1 MGKPVRSLPSS
12 RPRRKRTVAAVMPK
26 RAASRRRGGPT
37 TGARVGNK
45 SSSAAPGSGY
55 GGAVDGVLP
64 PEMLHEVLLRL
75 PAKPICRLRAVC
87 HSWRSF
93 TSDPLFAAA
102 HAARHPHTALL
113 LAVGVETSPTP
124 RINLVDLS
132 GNVVKHIPCGCT
144 GKGRVMISQSSD
156 DHVLLDGCDDH
167 IIRILHPTTSSALDL
182 PRRRTRGGDRV
193 WLAFGR
199 TSHTGEHKLLRI
211 VESRD
216 YSHVSEVITTSDTKP
231 QWRKADNPPDYLDWS
246 FTNGVVYRG
255 AAYFLLS
262 YFNRVAASSLIRTGC
277 MPSFDLETEQW
288 SMTLQGPTKTILHD
302 ANGTVNYT
310 GLAGHLM
317 LAQLKGTLSAAHWKD
332 HVSIVDLWFLTDF
345 DKRTWSKEYRINVD
359 FVFFGTGVDVKVHPL
374 VVTDEGEVVFWLQAG
389 TKAIVQIYNP
399 VTKISLDITE
409 TSIYAGVARGHE
421 GGGSAMEVVVR
432 EEEQLRGGS
441 RGGG

>member
-1 MGKPVRSLPSS
+1 
-12 RPRRKRTVAAVMPK
+12 
-26 RAASRRRGGPT
+26 
-37 TGARVGNK
+37 
-45 SSSAAPGSGY
+45 
-55 GGAVDGVLP
+55 
-64 PEMLHEVLLRL
+64 
-75 PAKPICRLRAVC
+75 
-87 HSWRSF
+87 
-93 TSDPLFAAA
+93 
-102 HAARHPHTALL
+102 
-113 LAVGVETSPTP
+113 
-124 RINLVDLS
+124 
-132 GNVVKHIPCGCT
+132 
-144 GKGRVMISQSSD
+144 
-156 DHVLLDGCDDH
+156 
-167 IIRILHPTTSSALDL
+167 
-182 PRRRTRGGDRV
+182 
-193 WLAFGR
+193 
-199 TSHTGEHKLLRI
+199 

-216 YSHVSEVITTSDTKP
+216 YSHVSEIITTSDTKP

-345 DKRTWSKEYRINVD
+345 DKGTWSKEYRINVD
-359 FVFFGTGVDVKVHPL
+359 FVFFGTGVYVKVHPL

-409 TSIYAGVARGHE
+409 TSIYAGVGVYTGSPLCLE
-421 GGGSAMEVVVR
+421 GV
-432 EEEQLRGGS
+432 
-441 RGGG
+441 